1 MKFRDKETGEVLD
14 PADAFSR
21 FCNGT
26 RCDDCGLNN
35 FSAGIVC
42 NAALMSDSNRAAEF
56 MGYEVIEDEDNPCQ
70 SCKVA
75 WESISSEKSES
86 CRDSCEKLKEYQKKK
101 TPTRKSILEAAER
114 CVCGDRDKKYGSPE
128 DSFRVIAALWEVY
141 LKERCVSP
149 ETDVCILP
157 EDVAALMVL
166 FKVARI
172 ATGQA
177 HTDNWIDAAGYAA
190 CGGEI
195 VGKHESNA

>member
-1 MKFRDKETGEVLD
+1 MKFRDKEKGMVYDSWEDTHCD
-14 PADAFSR
+14 R
-21 FCNGT
+21 NCGT
-26 RCDDCGLNN
+26 CEIHEQYGHQWLCSD
-35 FSAGIVC
+35 IV
-42 NAALMSDSNRAAEF
+42 SKYPEAAEL
-56 MGYEVIEDEDNPCQ
+56 MGYEVVEDET
-70 SCKVA
+70 
-75 WESISSEKSES
+75 
-86 CRDSCEKLKEYQKKK
+86 KKPER
-101 TPTRKSILEAAER
+101 PTRKSILEAAER
-114 CVCGDRDKKYGSPE
+114 CVCGDRDKQYGSPE

-177 HTDNWIDAAGYAA
+177 HSDNWIDAAGYAA

-195 VGKHESNA
+195 AGEKHE

>member
-1 MKFRDKETGEVLD
+1 MKFRDKDTGEVLD

-42 NAALMSDSNRAAEF
+42 NAALMSDSTRAAEL
-56 MGYEVIEDEDNPCQ
+56 MGYEVIEEEDNPCK

-75 WESISSEKSES
+75 WESISYEKSES

-101 TPTRKSILEAAER
+101 PPTRKSILEAAER

-195 VGKHESNA
+195 AIGGTK

>member
-1 MKFRDKETGEVLD
+1 MDKPRICEVLGVEVGEWFTY
-14 PADAFSR
+14 PGMSTSFQVTEGGFLKCADGDLKMCIPTLINHPDRIIRKPR
-21 FCNGT
+21 FT
-26 RCDDCGLNN
+26 QQEVEDDT
-35 FSAGIVC
+35 
-42 NAALMSDSNRAAEF
+42 
-56 MGYEVIEDEDNPCQ
+56 
-70 SCKVA
+70 
-75 WESISSEKSES
+75 EKPE
-86 CRDSCEKLKEYQKKK
+86 R
-101 TPTRKSILEAAER
+101 PTRKSILEAAER

-149 ETDVCILP
+149 DADVCILP

-195 VGKHESNA
+195 GGKHESNA